1 MFNKRLVDCTK
12 ITSPLLETTILES
25 GNIGEINQ
33 GIFRINQLSGNNLE
47 PTAFNI
53 YLRVENENVDFTRMI
68 GVGSPSTYEIVD
80 NKVIYKGSFKDVKYS
95 VVFTLAE
102 NCFFFDVKI
111 NNENPNNKVTLFYG
125 MDLAVANKYA
135 VANNEAYVC
144 QYVDHQAFTTENGYV
159 IASRQNQG
167 EHTYLEQGSIGK
179 NIAYCTDGY
188 QFFGTSYK
196 SSNVPAAV
204 LAGKLPSQVYQYE
217 FGYIGLQSEEL
228 VGIGKNHICFYGAY
242 EANMNEVVT
251 GPVFTEK
258 VNEIYNGLDLC
269 ACKVETSKH
278 LDLAVSFENVFNSK
292 ELSEEQLNK
301 YFKDRKLPEFVD
313 GKLQSFFMSD
323 YSHVVLPSKELIM
336 ERPSGQVYISGN
348 HFDFEEV
355 MATTTYI
362 YGLFTSQ
369 IVLGNTNFNKL
380 SSNSRNSLNVQKI
393 SGQRIFVKLDGEYKL
408 LCMPAAYQMGL
419 NYSKWIYL
427 VNDDVLTVET
437 IINEKTAKITLNVKS
452 ENGVSYEFLV
462 TNYLTMSQNE
472 HESDIVYTLDGNVM
486 TLVPANGSMAK
497 NHYPDLYFKI
507 KYDKACEFGN
517 DGVFYKDGL
526 SRGDTILTTK
536 ISGDEFSQVIVGSTY
551 GKDVCLCKDEL
562 VACSTRYKDQ
572 FAELLNGF
580 NLKIEGEEAENID
593 SFNYLAYWYTQNAL
607 VHYTSPH
614 GLEQYNGAAWGTRD
628 VCQGPA
634 EYFMC
639 TQHFDKVKAIILD
652 VFKHQYIQNGNWP
665 QWFMFDKYYKIQ
677 QHESHG
683 DIIVWPMRLLGTY
696 LESTKDFDILNEM
709 VPYTDINTSEFIEE
723 YPLLHH
729 LENEVN
735 NIVASFIDD
744 TSLSCYGGGDWD
756 DTLQPANKTYAS
768 RMVSGWTV
776 ALTYEALSILSREL
790 KDVNAELSTKYAT
803 LCENIKADYN
813 KYIFEDNVPAGFIHF
828 TENGIEKIIH
838 PTDNKTNMKYR
849 LLPFNRGIISEL
861 FTEEQKDIAVEKI
874 NKYLKH
880 PDGVRLMD
888 NTVPYKGGNNTYFT
902 RAETASNFGREI
914 GLQYCHAHI
923 RYCEA
928 MAKIG
933 NSEDVYKGLLTIQ
946 PISVNANVKNAL
958 PRQRHSYFSSSD
970 GNFLNR
976 YDAMENFNKLFTGEV
991 GVKAGWRVYS
1001 SGPGIYLN
1009 QLITRMLGLRISGN
1023 NFILDPV
1030 LEKSLNNLEF
1040 DFQICRKNCKI
1051 VYKYTNEEKI
1061 LINGKEV
1068 PFTKEYNA
1076 YRSGGYVVSQEH
1088 LNEEDNII
1096 EVYF

>member
-1 MFNKRLVDCTK
+1 MFSKRYVENVK
-12 ITSPLLETTILES
+12 INSSILEATVLES
-25 GNIGEINQ
+25 GNISEINQ
-33 GIFRINQLSGNNLE
+33 GIFRINQLTGNNLE
-47 PTAFNI
+47 PTAMNI
-53 YLRVENENVDFTRMI
+53 FLRLENEGVHFTRMI
-68 GVGSPSTYEIVD
+68 GIGSDSKYSIID
-80 NKVIYKGSFKDVKYS
+80 NKVIYKGKFKDVKYS
-95 VVFTLAE
+95 VVFTIVE
-102 NCFFFDVKI
+102 NCFFFDVKV
-111 NNENPNNKVTLFYG
+111 NNENPNNKITIFYG
-125 MDLAVANKYA
+125 MDTAVSNKFA
-135 VANNEAYVC
+135 VSNNESYVC
-144 QYVDHQAFTTENGYV
+144 QYVDHQAFETENGYV
-159 IASRQNQG
+159 VCSRQNQG

-179 NIAYCTDGY
+179 NVAYCTDGY

-196 SSNVPAAV
+196 TTNTPKALVE
-204 LAGKLPSQVYQYE
+204 GKLPSQVYQYE
-217 FGYIGLQSEEL
+217 FGYIGLQSEEF
-228 VGIGKNHICFYGAY
+228 VGVGKHHICFYGAY
-242 EANMNEVVT
+242 QAEMSEVVT
-251 GPVFTEK
+251 EPKLTSK
-258 VNEIYNGLDLC
+258 VNELYNSLEWCRCGIE
-269 ACKVETSKH
+269 VENK

-292 ELSEEQLNK
+292 ELSAEQLDK
-301 YFKDRKLPEFVD
+301 YFGGRKLEEFVD

-323 YSHVVLPSKELIM
+323 YSAVVLPSKELIM

-355 MATTTYI
+355 MANTSYI

-369 IVLGNTNFNKL
+369 IVLGNTTFNKL

-393 SGQRIFVKLDGEYKL
+393 SGQRMFVKIDGEYKL
-408 LCMPAAYQMGL
+408 LCMPAVFQMGL
-419 NYSKWIYL
+419 NYAKWLYL
-427 VNDDVLTVET
+427 INDDVLTVEV
-437 IINEKTAKITLNVKS
+437 IINEATAKVTLNVKS
-452 ENGVSYEFLV
+452 ENGVDYEYLL
-462 TNYLTMSQNE
+462 TNYLTMAPNE
-472 HESDIVYTLDGNVM
+472 HESDIVYNIEGNCVKL
-486 TLVPANGSMAK
+486 TPAVGSMAH
-497 NHYPDLYFKI
+497 NHYPDLYFTI
-507 KYDKACEFGN
+507 AYDKECVFGN
-517 DGVFYKDGL
+517 DGVFYADGV

-536 ISGDEFSQVIVGSTY
+536 LSGDFTQVIYGSTF
-551 GKDVCLCKDEL
+551 GKAVDPKADTLAE
-562 VACSTRYKDQ
+562 CSDRYRNQ
-572 FAELLNGF
+572 FKELLNGF
-580 NLKIEGEEAENID
+580 NLHIEGEEAENVD

-607 VHYTSPH
+607 VHFTSPH

-639 TQHFDKVKAIILD
+639 TQHFDKVKDIILE

-665 QWFMFDKYYKIQ
+665 QWFMFDRYFRIQ

-696 LESTKDFDILNEM
+696 LEATKDYSILEEM
-709 VPYTDINTSEFIEE
+709 VPYTDINTSEYIEE
-723 YPLLHH
+723 YSVLHH

-790 KDVNAELSTKYAT
+790 KDVNPELANKYST

-813 KYIFEDNVPAGFIHF
+813 KYIIEDNVPAGFIHF
-828 TENGIEKIIH
+828 TGNGIEKIIH

-861 FTEEQKDIAVEKI
+861 FTEEQKDVAIEKI

-902 RAETASNFGREI
+902 RAETAANFGREI

-928 MAKIG
+928 LAKIG
-933 NSEDVYKGLLTIQ
+933 DSKELYKGLLTIQ
-946 PISVNANVKNAL
+946 PISVNMNVKNAL

-976 YDAMENFNKLFTGEV
+976 YDAMANFHKLFTGEV

-1023 NFILDPV
+1023 NFVLDPV
-1030 LEKSLNNLEF
+1030 LQDNLNNLEF
-1040 DFQICRKNCKI
+1040 DYKICSKACKI
-1051 VYKYTNEEKI
+1051 VYKITGESKVVV
-1061 LINGKEV
+1061 NGKEV
-1068 PFTKEYNA
+1068 SFTREANA
-1076 YRSGGYVVSQEH
+1076 YRQGGYVVSQEH
-1088 LNEEDNII
+1088 LTKENNMI